1 MSSLQWT
8 CFATYSQMMNT
19 EGTQTLA
26 QGCYRE
32 GEHDLNIVAA
42 LAWLQLPCD
51 SDCIEMSHCS

>member
-1 MSSLQWT
+1 MNMSSLQWT

-32 GEHDLNIVAA
+32 GEHDLNIAAA
-42 LAWLQLPCD
+42 LA
-51 SDCIEMSHCS
+51 